1 MECYPNTPKLWLQ
14 YGKRYIFGWM
24 QRAACLSPAKLAML
38 QPPRLYLRSGP
49 GKWGSDWFLEVG
61 EYGQWEKWCPNGL
74 QALFYNFCMPV
85 RPRFLNQQDLSI
97 DHITV
102 SETLKARLPQA
113 SSHLSGSS
121 ASCTRKQSIKLPKL
135 RNLDESL
142 WPPRTGIGQG
152 LCKPPKCHSIH
163 SKKEKFS
170 RSSVGVTQKNTPWT
184 VQMTSSYFVVSIFP
198 SFQGGFDP
206 STNLSF
212 PTLQALPGL
221 TQTLLSTFLSGGE
234 SCSANHTIQRHVNV
248 CGDWSGDWIYYK
260 KPETK
265 L

>member
-1 MECYPNTPKLWLQ
+1 MHSNIKAVANQSRVSGFVCCQGTQTHLAYLAWPRQLNHHAKSMECYPNTPKLWLQ
-14 YGKRYIFGWM
+14 YGKRCIFGWM
-24 QRAACLSPAKLAML
+24 QRAACLSHAKLAML

-61 EYGQWEKWCPNGL
+61 EYGQREKWCPNGL

-113 SSHLSGSS
+113 SSHLAGSS

-142 WPPRTGIGQG
+142 
-152 LCKPPKCHSIH
+152 CKPPKCHSIH
-163 SKKEKFS
+163 SKKERFS
-170 RSSVGVTQKNTPWT
+170 RSSVGVNTTKHPLNRPND
-184 VQMTSSYFVVSIFP
+184 FVILC
-198 SFQGGFDP
+198 SFH
-206 STNLSF
+206 LS
-212 PTLQALPGL
+212 
-221 TQTLLSTFLSGGE
+221 
-234 SCSANHTIQRHVNV
+234 
-248 CGDWSGDWIYYK
+248 
-260 KPETK
+260 
-265 L
+265 